1 MMRVSIYFLAMA
13 CFFISTMVLGQA
25 QILQE
30 KENNFAVI
38 KNMQGDRVEGYL
50 HYYPKEI
57 TVSTKDDQEKS
68 VPIKLIESI
77 KLEKMHSGLPGA
89 KQRGEEEYYKVR
101 LHHSQEIFTLRKRFT
116 FSLNTSLGVVTQTI
130 DPERVQGFFRNGSSP
145 VAPSKSEQPFIRDKN
160 AVLSLEIKF

>member
-1 MMRVSIYFLAMA
+1 MIRLKVYFLTLT
-13 CFFISTMVLGQA
+13 CLLFSTLALAEV
-25 QILQE
+25 QIIQE
-30 KENNFAVI
+30 KENIFAVM
-38 KNMQGDRVEGYL
+38 KDMQGDRVEGYL

-77 KLEKMHSGLPGA
+77 KLEKMSSGLPGSDQMGG
-89 KQRGEEEYYKVR
+89 KKYYKVS
-101 LHHSQEIFTLRKRFT
+101 LQHSQEIFSLRKRFT
-116 FSLNTSLGVVTQTI
+116 FSLNTNLGVVTQTI
-130 DPERVQGFFRNGSSP
+130 DPERIQDFFRNGSSP